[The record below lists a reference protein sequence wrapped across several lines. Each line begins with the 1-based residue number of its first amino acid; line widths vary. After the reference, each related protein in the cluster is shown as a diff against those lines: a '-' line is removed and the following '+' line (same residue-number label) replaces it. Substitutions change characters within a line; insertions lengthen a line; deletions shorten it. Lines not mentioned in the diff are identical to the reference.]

1 MKKVVLA
8 LAAVAMV
15 ACFSFT
21 SCSKK
26 CTCKTP
32 AGEVEY
38 KLDELNDALKAAG
51 FKEID
56 KCSDEITW
64 EAEGMSISTGWSCE

>member
-8 LAAVAMV
+8 IAVVATV

-32 AGEVEY
+32 AGEVEWS
-38 KLDELNDALKAAG
+38 LDEVNDNLKNLG
-51 FKEID
+51 SNQTID
-56 KCSDEITW
+56 KCSDVSFP
-64 EAEGMSISTGWSCE
+64 GYSCTDA